1 MVVVIGEGIDSV
13 NLTNC
18 LRKKVGDAELVTVGP
33 VEEKKQPD
41 NKDNKDG
48 KDDKKP
54 SMVVESVPW
63 PCGPGYVI
71 CVPEPFPPPPPVC
84 NPDTCSIM

>member
-13 NLTNC
+13 DLTQC

-54 SMVVESVPW
+54 SWPW
-63 PCGPGYVI
+63 GPGCVI
-71 CVPEPFPPPPPVC
+71 YVPEPFPPPPPVY
-84 NPDTCSIM
+84 NPDPCSIM